1 MIKKAL
7 GILLSAMLIITSIS
21 AAAVSV
27 SAAEGDPTF
36 IVAGSNAEV
45 FGAEWSP
52 TLEDNLMTQ
61 KQDGTYE
68 KVYTN
73 VAPQNELM
81 LKVVEHPADGG
92 TAIWHGDAT
101 GNNVTFNVTSTCD
114 ITVNY
119 DPATEVITVTA
130 SDDDAINFR
139 IIPNFDHIYAVGN
152 GDPNADANYLH
163 GIGWDPAA
171 AANEMTQVSPGIY
184 EITFENVSENMGYE
198 IKFAAGSWTN
208 NWGGSFLGTG
218 IETTADYNGANI
230 SFDVDED
237 DSTVVVRLDLSEY
250 DHSTKTGAKFT
261 ITINDEVMATEV
273 EDANLKFKN
282 YSLSLAS
289 NIEMN
294 FNVNESVLAGLTDPY
309 VVVNCAGD
317 ETVLTDYTTAN
328 GVYTFK
334 FNKIYPQLLG
344 EDVTAVLHA
353 KDGIVDHYSAPY
365 TKSVKGYC
373 NNQFSRLDHAQWAKF
388 HTLLVNLLNY
398 GANAQTYVNYKTND
412 LANKDLTAEQQSWA
426 LTDVGTL
433 NNVRN
438 YNAEVIDNPTV
449 TFSAAS
455 LSLGST
461 VGISIQFTTPDV
473 DNTKIVATVRGTSY
487 EFTSEDFVDGT
498 NGRKKLIFNNLLAN
512 DMRETVTF
520 KAYVNDVLASNTAT
534 YSIESYVSGH
544 TNDTGAYANLANLL
558 NSMYLYGE
566 AAKAYAA
573 G

>member
-36 IVAGSNAEV
+36 VVAGSSESI
-45 FGAEWSP
+45 FGMTWNE
-52 TLEDNLMTQ
+52 TFEDNQMTQ
-61 KQDGTYE
+61 KADGTYE

-73 VAPQNELM
+73 VGPENNVQ
-81 LKVVEHPADGG
+81 LKVVENPANGG
-92 TAIWHGDAT
+92 SAIWHGDST
-101 GNNVTFNVTSTCD
+101 GNNF
-114 ITVNY
+114 TVN
-119 DPATEVITVTA
+119 ITDVSDLVVTYNPTTQVVTV
-130 SDDDAINFR
+130 SGTYVTDAVLNIER
-139 IIPNFDHIYAVGN
+139 IVAAGN
-152 GDPNADANYLH
+152 GDPTADPNFLN

-171 AANEMTQVSPGIY
+171 SANEMTEVSPGIY
-184 EITFENVSENMGYE
+184 EITFEHVSENMGYQV
-198 IKFAAGSWTN
+198 KFTDGSWVN
-208 NWGGSFLGTG
+208 NWGGDFVGSG

-230 SFDVDED
+230 TFDVDED
-237 DSTVVVRLDLSEY
+237 DSTVVLRLDLTEFDLASR
-250 DHSTKTGAKFT
+250 TGAKFT
-261 ITINDEVMATEV
+261 ITINDEVMETEV

-317 ETVLTDYTTAN
+317 ETVLTDYTTEN

-544 TNDTGAYANLANLL
+544 TNDTGAYAKLANLL

>member
-36 IVAGSNAEV
+36 IVAGSKAEV
-45 FGAEWSP
+45 FGAEWNPS
-52 TLEDNLMTQ
+52 LADNEMTQ

-261 ITINDEVMATEV
+261 ITINDEVMETEV
-273 EDANLKFKN
+273 EDANLKFKS
-282 YSLSLAS
+282 YSLALAS
-289 NIEMN
+289 NIEMQ
-294 FNVNESVLAGLTDPY
+294 FKVLKTTLTGYTDPY
-309 VVVNCAGD
+309 IVVNCAGED
-317 ETVLTDYTTAN
+317 TTITDYTDDGTN
-328 GVYTFK
+328 YVFS
-334 FNKIYPQLLG
+334 FNKIYPQLMA

-353 KDGIVDHYSAPY
+353 KQGIVDHYSAPY
-365 TKSVKGYC
+365 TRSVKGYC
-373 NNQFSRLDHAQWAKF
+373 DSKLKLDHSQWGTF

-398 GANAQTYVNYKTND
+398 GAQAQTFVGYNTNS
-412 LANKDLTAEQQSWA
+412 LANKDLTAEQQTWA

-433 NNVRN
+433 NNVKD

-449 TFSAAS
+449 VFKSAS
-455 LSLGST
+455 LALGST
-461 VGISIQFTTPDV
+461 VGIRMTFETDDIENTTV
-473 DNTKIVATVRGTSY
+473 TATVRGTNY
-487 EFTSEDFVDGT
+487 EFTSEDFEPVAGKPNRYALT
-498 NGRKKLIFNNLLAN
+498 FNNLYAN
-512 DMRETVTF
+512 DMRETVSF
-520 KAYVNDVLASNTAT
+520 KAYVNGVLASNTAT
-534 YSIESYVSGH
+534 YSIESYVQAH
-544 TNDTGAYANLANLL
+544 TNDGNALADLINA
-558 NSMYLYGE
+558 MYLYGE
-566 AAKAYAA
+566 AAKAFA

>member
-36 IVAGSNAEV
+36 VVAGSSESI
-45 FGAEWSP
+45 FGMTWNE
-52 TLEDNLMTQ
+52 TFEDNQMTQ

-73 VAPQNELM
+73 VGPENNVQI
-81 LKVVEHPADGG
+81 KVVENPANGG
-92 TAIWHGDAT
+92 AAIWHGDST
-101 GNNVTFNVTSTCD
+101 GNNF
-114 ITVNY
+114 TVN
-119 DPATEVITVTA
+119 ITDVSDLVVTYNPTTQVVTV
-130 SDDDAINFR
+130 SGTYVKDTVLNIER
-139 IIPNFDHIYAVGN
+139 IVAAGN
-152 GDPNADANYLH
+152 GDPTADPNFLN

-171 AANEMTQVSPGIY
+171 SENEMTEVEPGIY
-184 EITFENVSENMGYE
+184 EITFEHVSENMGYQV
-198 IKFAAGSWTN
+198 KFTDGSWVN
-208 NWGGSFLGTG
+208 NWGGDFVGSG

-230 SFDVDED
+230 TFDVDED
-237 DSTVVVRLDLSEY
+237 DSTVVLRLDLTEFDLASR
-250 DHSTKTGAKFT
+250 TGAKFT
-261 ITINDEVMATEV
+261 ITINDEVMETEV

-544 TNDTGAYANLANLL
+544 TNDGNNLANLL

>member
-36 IVAGSNAEV
+36 VVAGSSESI
-45 FGAEWSP
+45 FGMTWNE
-52 TLEDNLMTQ
+52 TFEDNQMTQ
-61 KQDGTYE
+61 KADGTYE

-73 VAPQNELM
+73 VGPENNVQ
-81 LKVVEHPADGG
+81 LKVVENPANGG
-92 TAIWHGDAT
+92 SAIWHGDST
-101 GNNVTFNVTSTCD
+101 GNNF
-114 ITVNY
+114 TVN
-119 DPATEVITVTA
+119 ITDVSDLVVTYNPTTQVVTV
-130 SDDDAINFR
+130 SGTYVTDAVLNIER
-139 IIPNFDHIYAVGN
+139 IVAAGN
-152 GDPNADANYLH
+152 GDPTADPNFLN

-171 AANEMTQVSPGIY
+171 SENEMTEVEPGIY
-184 EITFENVSENMGYE
+184 EITFENVSENMGYQV
-198 IKFAAGSWTN
+198 KFTDGSWVN
-208 NWGGSFLGTG
+208 NWGGDFVGSG

-230 SFDVDED
+230 TFDVDED
-237 DSTVVVRLDLSEY
+237 DSTVVLRLDLTEFDLASR
-250 DHSTKTGAKFT
+250 TGAKFT
-261 ITINDEVMATEV
+261 ITINDEVMETEV

-544 TNDTGAYANLANLL
+544 TNDTGAYAKLANLL

>member
-36 IVAGSNAEV
+36 VVAGSSESI
-45 FGAEWSP
+45 FGMTWNE
-52 TLEDNLMTQ
+52 TFEDNQMTQ

-73 VAPQNELM
+73 VGPENNVQI
-81 LKVVEHPADGG
+81 KVVENPANGG
-92 TAIWHGDAT
+92 AAIWHGDST
-101 GNNVTFNVTSTCD
+101 GNNF
-114 ITVNY
+114 TVN
-119 DPATEVITVTA
+119 ITDVSDLVVTYNPTTQVVTV
-130 SDDDAINFR
+130 SGTYVKDAVLNIER
-139 IIPNFDHIYAVGN
+139 IVAAGN
-152 GDPNADANYLH
+152 GDPTADPNFLN

-171 AANEMTQVSPGIY
+171 SENEMTEVEPGIY
-184 EITFENVSENMGYE
+184 EITFENVSENMGYQV
-198 IKFAAGSWTN
+198 KFTDGSWVN
-208 NWGGSFLGTG
+208 NWGGDFVGSG

-230 SFDVDED
+230 TFDVDED
-237 DSTVVVRLDLSEY
+237 DSTVVLRLDLTEFDLASR
-250 DHSTKTGAKFT
+250 TGAKFT
-261 ITINDEVMATEV
+261 ITINDEVMETEV

-473 DNTKIVATVRGTSY
+473 ENTKIVATVRGTSY
-487 EFTSEDFVDGT
+487 EFTSEDFVDG
-498 NGRKKLIFNNLLAN
+498 NSGKKKLVFNNLLAN